1 MNKLTESVDKVPT
14 KKGGIMRDTH
24 NKSLNMLNTI
34 IAVGMLL
41 VILVP
46 WWVGLWVIVKW
57 VF

>member
-1 MNKLTESVDKVPT
+1 M
-14 KKGGIMRDTH
+14 GGIMRDTH
-24 NKSLNMLNTI
+24 NKSLNRLNTI